1 MTSNDGTSKPSI
13 PAWKWAVVVL
23 MLFATVINYMDRQ
36 ALASVGSHI
45 KKDFH
50 LKEEG
55 YGTLEAWFGYSYAV
69 FLVVAGFLADRWSL
83 RWLYAGALLVW
94 SLAGFATGFVGTLL
108 QLQICRAVLGAGEAF
123 NWPVAVGTVRRIIP
137 RESQAFANGVFNSG
151 MTFGA
156 VLTPVL
162 VLLLVH
168 KETGEG
174 WRSLFRIVGAAG
186 TLWVLFWVWST
197 RGERAAE
204 MTPAPKENVVTAPF
218 ADVFRLRT
226 FWITMAVGIA
236 VNLAWHLYRVWLP
249 RHFVVDLKFDD
260 AQLQYLLM
268 GYFLTADL
276 GSIIFGFFTKKL
288 VTPGRPVERARKVI
302 VLTAALVCLV
312 ATPALFQPP
321 RWMMVPLYFIVG
333 AGIMGV
339 FAMFYSFVQDII
351 PAHTSKCLGLIGATV
366 WFITSKLH
374 PLIGRF
380 ADNYDTPIGKFAP
393 ILIAAAA
400 CPLLAAL
407 FALTWPEKRGAE
419 PVLNPGTPPGIGS
432 AEPANPPA

>member
-1 MTSNDGTSKPSI
+1 
-13 PAWKWAVVVL
+13 

-36 ALASVGSHI
+36 ALASVSSHI
-45 KKDFH
+45 KRDFA

-69 FLVVAGFLADRWSL
+69 FLIVAGFLADRWSL
-83 RWLYAGALLVW
+83 RWLYACALMVW
-94 SLAGFATGFVGTLL
+94 SVAGFATGFVGTLL
-108 QLQICRAVLGAGEAF
+108 QLQICRAVLGMGEAF

-156 VLTPVL
+156 VLTPVM
-162 VLLLVH
+162 VLLMVH
-168 KETGEG
+168 KDTGEG

-186 TLWVLFWVWST
+186 TLWVIFWLWST
-197 RGERAAE
+197 RGERAKE
-204 MTPAPKENVVTAPF
+204 MTPAPKVDDVAVPF
-218 ADVFRLRT
+218 TDVFRLRT
-226 FWITMAVGIA
+226 FWITMAIGIA

-249 RHFVVDLKFDD
+249 RHLVVDLKFDD

-268 GYFLTADL
+268 GYFLAADL

-288 VTPGRPVERARKVI
+288 VTARRPVEKARKI
-302 VLTAALVCLV
+302 VALTAALVCLMG
-312 ATPALFQPP
+312 TPAIFQPG
-321 RWMMVPLYFIVG
+321 RAVMVPLYCIVG

-339 FAMFYSFVQDII
+339 FAMFYSFVQDIH

-380 ADNYDTPIGKFAP
+380 ADTHDTPIGKLAP
-393 ILIAAAA
+393 ILIAAGAV
-400 CPLLAAL
+400 PLFAAL
-407 FALTWPEKRGAE
+407 FAQTWPEKGGDELVVRPE
-419 PVLNPGTPPGIGS
+419 MSPVTPPLSPETG
-432 AEPANPPA
+432 PATPQAPPA

>member
-1 MTSNDGTSKPSI
+1 MNSNDGPSKPAI
-13 PAWKWAVVVL
+13 PSWKWIVVVL

-36 ALASVGSHI
+36 ALNSVSSHI
-45 KKDFH
+45 KRDFS
-50 LKEEG
+50 LNEEG
-55 YGTLEAWFGYSYAV
+55 YGSIEAWFGYSYAV

-83 RWLYAGALLVW
+83 RGLYAVALMVW
-94 SLAGFATGFVGTLL
+94 SLAGLATGFVETLL
-108 QLQICRAVLGAGEAF
+108 QLQICRAILGAGEAF

-137 RESQAFANGVFNSG
+137 RDSQAFANGIFNSG

-156 VLTPVL
+156 VLTPVM
-162 VLLLVH
+162 VLTMVH
-168 KETGEG
+168 PDTGAG

-186 TLWVLFWVWST
+186 TLWVIFWLWST
-197 RGERAAE
+197 RGERARE
-204 MTPAPKENVVTAPF
+204 MTPTPKEKVATVPF

-226 FWITMAVGIA
+226 FWITMAIGVA
-236 VNLAWHLYRVWLP
+236 VNLAWHLFRVWLP
-249 RHFVVDLKFDD
+249 RHFVVDMKFND

-276 GSIIFGFFTKKL
+276 GSIAFGYLTRKL
-288 VTPGRPVERARKVI
+288 VTPQRPVERARKI
-302 VLTAALVCLV
+302 IALTASLVCLV
-312 ATPALFQPP
+312 ATPAVFQPA
-321 RWMMVPLYFIVG
+321 RWLMVPLYCIVG

-374 PLIGRF
+374 PMIGRF
-380 ADNYDTPIGKFAP
+380 ADNYNTPIGKFAP
-393 ILIAAAA
+393 ILLAAAA
-400 CPLLAAL
+400 VPLLAAL
-407 FALTWPEKRGAE
+407 FALTWPEKAVTL
-419 PVLNPGTPPGIGS
+419 PAAPQPGIGP